1 MLPRR
6 GTSKDVVSGFSRTIF
21 NAALPWVGIG
31 LVAIVAPASAALRQR
46 AATADAF
53 DDLYRRGQSVN
64 KTLKTLTARFTET
77 STSSLLTKPIVARG
91 RLAVER
97 PARVVLRYT
106 DPDAR
111 VVLIDG
117 NRMTMSWPS
126 RGITQVTD
134 IGTAQRRVQKY
145 FVNGTAAELHGQ
157 FDIRDHGTAGDRP
170 DLYYV
175 TMVPKRKQIRESL
188 AQLDLWVNR
197 SSLLL
202 DAIKMTFAN
211 GDTKTMA
218 FEDVVPNATIDPG
231 SFTLDR

>member
-1 MLPRR
+1 MSVPVR
-6 GTSKDVVSGFSRTIF
+6 GGAIHVISACIAACVLRVAASAMAPPDTFDELYARGQTV
-21 NAALPWVGIG
+21 NAAI
-31 LVAIVAPASAALRQR
+31 
-46 AATADAF
+46 
-53 DDLYRRGQSVN
+53 
-64 KTLKTLTARFTET
+64 KTLTARFTET
-77 STSSLLTKPIVARG
+77 TTSSLLTKPIVARG
-91 RLAVER
+91 RLAVQR
-97 PARVVLRYT
+97 PTRVVLRYT

-117 NRMTMSWPS
+117 DRMTTSWPS
-126 RGITQVTD
+126 RSLTQVTD
-134 IGTAQRRVQKY
+134 IRTAQGRVQKY
-145 FVNGTAAELHGQ
+145 FLNGTAAELRGQ
-157 FDIRDHGTAGDRP
+157 FDIHDHGTASDRP

-197 SSLLL
+197 PSLLL